1 MADPRILQATLL
13 SLLLFSLHYSP
24 ILSSAT
30 AVDDDEDLSFLEEP
44 ESGDALPS
52 HHHHS
57 EAEYTDNEDEDFDSY
72 DDFEVPS
79 DFNHQ
84 DHEDEDDEVAQF
96 DEKDVV
102 VLTDGNFSDFVGGNK
117 HVMVEFYAPWC
128 GHCQSLAPEY
138 AAAATA
144 LNDTDVKLAK
154 VDATVANELAET
166 YEIQGFPT
174 LFFFVD
180 GDHKPYPGQRTK

>member
-1 MADPRILQATLL
+1 MANTLILQLTLL
-13 SLLLFSLHYSP
+13 SLLLSSLLSTP
-24 ILSSAT
+24 VLSSA
-30 AVDDDEDLSFLEEP
+30 AASDDDEDLSFLEEP
-44 ESGDALPS
+44 ESGDSVPS
-52 HHHHS
+52 HHHS
-57 EAEYTDNEDEDFDSY
+57 DEEFSDNEDEEFENY

-84 DHEDEDDEVAQF
+84 DHEDDEVAEF

-102 VLTDGNFSDFVGGNK
+102 VLTDGNFSDFVGQNK

-128 GHCQSLAPEY
+128 GHCKAMAPDY

-144 LNDTDVKLAK
+144 LKDTDVKLAK
-154 VDATVANELAET
+154 VDATEANELAEK

-174 LFFFVD
+174 VFFFVD
-180 GDHKPYPGQRTK
+180 GEHKPYNGQRTK